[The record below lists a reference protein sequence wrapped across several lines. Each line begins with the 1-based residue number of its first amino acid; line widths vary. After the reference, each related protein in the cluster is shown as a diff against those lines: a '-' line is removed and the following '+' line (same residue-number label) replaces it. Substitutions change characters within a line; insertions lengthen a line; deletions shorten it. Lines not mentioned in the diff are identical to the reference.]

1 VNTHN
6 TPHRAERS
14 GKNQTTK
21 TVSFAVFTS
30 ENANADFLGEWQ
42 KPKFDFDIKS
52 ILFAVDLK
60 WFDWMAQNDLIGWL
74 SEALFKN
81 SSPTI
86 KLKLHKARTHS
97 S

>member
-1 VNTHN
+1 MFEYVFANG
-6 TPHRAERS
+6 R
-14 GKNQTTK
+14 KN
-21 TVSFAVFTS
+21 
-30 ENANADFLGEWQ
+30 
-42 KPKFDFDIKS
+42 FDFDIKS

-86 KLKLHKARTHS
+86 KFKLHKARTHS
-97 S
+97 SSLQSSRALRIQSRARLLWSGTRLNNSLK